1 MKFNKLAKDLGL
13 SVTELAETASAILPN
28 ANGGTEVNEEQE
40 KAIRALLK
48 QPEATDS
55 LPATFDTTT
64 APTDESLANA
74 ALDGIITDYSYR
86 LRGAAIANAWIE
98 QRAGGQGNAT
108 DNPVIQKKIQVVLM
122 LRKLGIPHA
131 APQPAPA
138 DSLSA
143 GGTESGLSLPPLVQ
157 SALESAF
164 PDRMQRINS
173 PLPTTTGRETPQL
186 QGAS

>member
-13 SVTELAETASAILPN
+13 SVTELAEKASAILPN

-40 KAIRALLK
+40 KSIRALLT
-48 QPEATDS
+48 QPEVTEG

-98 QRAGGQGNAT
+98 QRAGGEGANTYLKTMGNR
-108 DNPVIQKKIQVVLM
+108 DSIFFQVLHFPGVAEKM
-122 LRKLGIPHA
+122 FGSR
-131 APQPAPA
+131 
-138 DSLSA
+138 SRSR
-143 GGTESGLSLPPLVQ
+143 TFLSLHGQ
-157 SALESAF
+157 
-164 PDRMQRINS
+164 
-173 PLPTTTGRETPQL
+173 
-186 QGAS
+186 ASHYQTF

>member
-13 SVTELAETASAILPN
+13 SVTELSEKASAILPN

-48 QPEATDS
+48 QPETAES
-55 LPATFDTTT
+55 IPATFDTTT

-98 QRAGGQGNAT
+98 QRADGQGNAT

-131 APQPAPA
+131 APQPVPA
-138 DSLSA
+138 ELLA
-143 GGTESGLSLPPLVQ
+143 AGTESGLSLPPLVQ

-164 PDRMQRINS
+164 PARMQRINS
-173 PLPTTTGRETPQL
+173 PLPTTTGREAPQL
-186 QGAS
+186 QGAN